1 MNASTDSIA
10 RSQPLVM
17 RVLVR
22 RVVYRHP
29 KFWGGVCLAAGAW
42 LVFLGLALLA
52 VGGSWRA
59 GFWWGPP
66 LIAIGTLETWI
77 AIRLLHVARS

>member
-1 MNASTDSIA
+1 VNASTDSIA

-29 KFWGGVCLAAGAW
+29 RFWGSVCLAAGAW